1 MDFFVAY
8 TADGG
13 GGVFVKRS
21 MDPFRELGISPDAS
35 PQQVKWAYSARAN
48 RPRRQDRVT
57 AALAYHMITS
67 AAEGRYS
74 RRGREYEIKNGY
86 DQFFLAAVGYTARLL
101 SVVQQSSLFQAD
113 EGGQTSLYIAA
124 RCGFY
129 DTCKALLEA
138 GAPID
143 QVQKD
148 GSTPLHGAAYYAQ
161 VPVVKLLL
169 SYGANP
175 HIKNRWGNTASD
187 ETGSKRIRKLVL
199 EYKEDKIA
207 QFAREFISAGLATKI
222 SSVKDKNGVEI
233 ARKIIRNH
241 EATRSREWEEKLASW
256 ESCWHGTRCR
266 FLKSI
271 LQHGLVPSGSKAGDL
286 TVTPHIGHIPLG
298 TDCMGKKDWAAAIFV
313 SPSLLYASDQV
324 YADLLMSGGENWR
337 VVVRVRVEPG
347 SYTEHEST
355 LVSEYAKIFNDEPEY
370 RVESNEELVSG
381 HAVIAEYRIKSNK
394 DDTVQRIERA
404 RHVIVTSIV
413 FVRASFLEQVTASQ
427 NITYTELLE
436 YFGDV

>member
-13 GGVFVKRS
+13 GSVFVKRS
-21 MDPFRELGISPDAS
+21 MDPFRELGISPNAS
-35 PQQVKWAYSARAN
+35 PQQTKSAYSARAN
-48 RPRRQDRVT
+48 RPRRQERVT
-57 AALAYHMITS
+57 ASLAYHMITS

-74 RRGREYEIKNGY
+74 RRGREYEIKHGY
-86 DQFFLAAVGYTARLL
+86 DQFFLAAVGYTRRLR
-101 SVVQQSSLFQAD
+101 SVVRQSSLSQAD
-113 EGGQTSLYIAA
+113 ERGRTSLYIAA

-129 DTCKALLEA
+129 DTSKALLEA
-138 GAPID
+138 GAPVD
-143 QVQKD
+143 QVQQD

-169 SYGANP
+169 CYGANP
-175 HIKNRWGNTASD
+175 HIKNSWGNTASD
-187 ETGSKRIRKLVL
+187 ETGNEEIKKLVL

-207 QFAREFISAGLATKI
+207 RFARKFISAGLATKI
-222 SSVKDKNGVEI
+222 SYINDKRGVEI

-241 EATRSREWEEKLASW
+241 EATRSMTKQDWEEKLASW

-286 TVTPHIGHIPLG
+286 TVTPPIGHIPLG
-298 TDCMGKKDWAAAIFV
+298 TDCMGKKNWAAAIFV

-347 SYTEHEST
+347 SYTEHDST
-355 LVSEYAKIFNDEPEY
+355 LVSKNAPISDEPETSEY
-370 RVESNEELVSG
+370 RIESNGDSIRRVES
-381 HAVIAEYRIKSNK
+381 
-394 DDTVQRIERA
+394 A
-404 RHVIVTSIV
+404 RHVIVTC
-413 FVRASFLEQVTASQ
+413 FH
-427 NITYTELLE
+427 
-436 YFGDV
+436 